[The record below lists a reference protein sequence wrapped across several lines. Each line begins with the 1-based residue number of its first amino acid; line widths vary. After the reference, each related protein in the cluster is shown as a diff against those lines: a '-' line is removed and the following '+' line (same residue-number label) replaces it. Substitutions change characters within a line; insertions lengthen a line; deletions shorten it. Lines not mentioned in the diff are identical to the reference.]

1 MTPMMVVPMLR
12 KIGFCGHMTC
22 VGLLMTQPGPELTLF
37 PLLSHKCP
45 SCEADVA
52 LLRFRFSYAYCF
64 VPWSFWQSPFPAV
77 TCPLVAV
84 PWNVLRLWRFF
95 V

>member
-37 PLLSHKCP
+37 LSSATNVPVVRLTLP
-45 SCEADVA
+45 SSDSDSVMPIA
-52 LLRFRFSYAYCF
+52 LCHGASGSLHFL
-64 VPWSFWQSPFPAV
+64 P
-77 TCPLVAV
+77 
-84 PWNVLRLWRFF
+84 
-95 V
+95 